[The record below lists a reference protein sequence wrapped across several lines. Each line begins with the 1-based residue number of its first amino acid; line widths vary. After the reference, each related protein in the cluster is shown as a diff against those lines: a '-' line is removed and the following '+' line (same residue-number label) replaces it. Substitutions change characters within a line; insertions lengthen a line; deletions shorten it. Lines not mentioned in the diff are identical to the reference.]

1 MKSFDRHIKFPKGQ
15 LSQNLKTLYLKWHV
29 DYVNTVNFV
38 HDQNK
43 RHERNTIMTIKYENL
58 ITDVHNNMLNLLKF
72 AGLPDDKINI
82 SRVPGTIKNANAKYL
97 NKCIHR
103 AICMSGYIHEYQ
115 I

>member
-1 MKSFDRHIKFPKGQ
+1 M
-15 LSQNLKTLYLKWHV
+15 SQNLKTLYLKWHV

-82 SRVPGTIKNANAKYL
+82 SRVPGTIKNTNAKYL
-97 NKCIHR
+97 NSDHKHLLKIIENITDGVMER
-103 AICMSGYIHEYQ
+103 YQ
-115 I
+115 YEKMYP